1 MSKFT
6 FCWAAI
12 ALSAATA
19 LAESPTVAEDQ
30 TPTGQFLTATEVR
43 PILAATQGS
52 WVAVREFNG
61 QDLLYFT
68 HLLSWRCGLYEI
80 KFSVNGDEMQ
90 SFPMAEC
97 DVNAPMTVPSDAT
110 IYLEYPLGSIETI
123 DVELLYDD
131 LGTEQASFERAKVM
145 IP

>member
-1 MSKFT
+1 MGKVASCWLAIGLFT
-6 FCWAAI
+6 AAV
-12 ALSAATA
+12 SAET
-19 LAESPTVAEDQ
+19 PTEAEDQ

-43 PILAATQGS
+43 PILSATQGN
-52 WVAVREFNG
+52 WIAVREFNG

-68 HLLSWRCGLYEI
+68 HLLSWRCGLYGI
-80 KFSVNGDEMQ
+80 RFSVNGEEMQ
-90 SFPMAEC
+90 SFPMVEC
-97 DVNAPMTVPSDAT
+97 DVNAPMTVPSEAT

-131 LGTEQASFERAKVM
+131 LGTEQVSFERAKVM

>member
-68 HLLSWRCGLYEI
+68 HLLSWRCGLYGI

-90 SFPMAEC
+90 SFPMVEC